1 MIVSNG
7 MCKGLKRLMHIAP
20 NSCNLFSL
28 QLNGAYVLIVY
39 AFCIEKWHMISSFKN
54 ICMNNCKGCQC
65 ITVLIKD
72 FKSKS

>member
-28 QLNGAYVLIVY
+28 QLNGASPNVLIVY
-39 AFCIEKWHMISSFKN
+39 TFCIEKKWHMISSFK
-54 ICMNNCKGCQC
+54 KY
-65 ITVLIKD
+65 KYE
-72 FKSKS
+72 